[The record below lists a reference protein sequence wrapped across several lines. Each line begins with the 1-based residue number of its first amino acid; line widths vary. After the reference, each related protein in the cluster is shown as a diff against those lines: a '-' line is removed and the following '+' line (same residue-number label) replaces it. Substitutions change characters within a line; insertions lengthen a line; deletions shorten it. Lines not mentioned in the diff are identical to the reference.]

1 MSVCICGGLL
11 LALLS
16 VCAGGCI
23 QTRQGVSK
31 PEMTEDVLGA
41 RMRSCSGEATKDG
54 QRTTDNGNEQGTTGS
69 RQRTTKERST
79 EQRLCVP
86 VCLFVYTGGREKG
99 QAGWL
104 SGTLAKLPAAQGR
117 TPDDADTHITAIGDE
132 IDVCTREAL
141 ETVCVCGARG
151 QQYAAVRVGG
161 GRGRGGRRRHSL
173 PQTDGETDRDRCGGP
188 LQDNPGRRLEGDW
201 PGLRRRRTPAPALL
215 LLLPPL
221 PSRCRPAAV
230 AVPAVCSP
238 IEREGPPPL
247 KAHARGHR
255 HDDLKRQRCVLVQR
269 CAASR
274 TRAETAVRKTG
285 RGGRKQTVCRPVGRL
300 AQRSGLQTGGAV
312 RVAALDAAAAGH

>member
-1 MSVCICGGLL
+1 
-11 LALLS
+11 
-16 VCAGGCI
+16 
-23 QTRQGVSK
+23 
-31 PEMTEDVLGA
+31 
-41 RMRSCSGEATKDG
+41 MRSCSGEATKDG

-132 IDVCTREAL
+132 IDVCTREAF
-141 ETVCVCGARG
+141 ETVCVWGARG

-201 PGLRRRRTPAPALL
+201 PGLRRRRKPAPALL

-221 PSRCRPAAV
+221 PSRCCRCSGCLLPDRKGGAAAPQNTCTRASPRRFETTALRLGAALCSQPDARRDRRPEDGEGWSETDS
-230 AVPAVCSP
+230 VPAGRSSCS
-238 IEREGPPPL
+238 
-247 KAHARGHR
+247 A
-255 HDDLKRQRCVLVQR
+255 QRSADRR
-269 CAASR
+269 CGASCGS
-274 TRAETAVRKTG
+274 G
-285 RGGRKQTVCRPVGRL
+285 RGG
-300 AQRSGLQTGGAV
+300 SGTLV
-312 RVAALDAAAAGH
+312 LS